1 MATWRS
7 TATRWS
13 GAQQYPQHVL
23 STLRVNGV
31 GHEYSPHSIL
41 EHAGVRA
48 VLPKLSSVRYSMS
61 RFTSSGLS
69 LATWSAT
76 AAAASARHSTAAF
89 ILQEFEER
97 RRCIFDVWMYV

>member
-48 VLPKLSSVRYSMS
+48 VLPKLSSVRYSIS

-69 LATWSAT
+69 LATCSAT
-76 AAAASARHSTAAF
+76 APNTSARDSTAVF
-89 ILQEFEER
+89 IATEFGER
-97 RRCIFDVWMYV
+97 RLWIG